1 MDYRQNLFYVIKLLF
16 LATILA
22 ELSVIRMII
31 QPVCLQEHLHICA
44 SIGMYI
50 EHIILSILFLSLGA
64 LIFLKRA

>member
-22 ELSVIRMII
+22 EFSIIRMII
-31 QPVCLQEHLHICA
+31 MPSCIQEHLHIIA
-44 SIGMYI
+44 TIGTYI
-50 EHIILSILFLSLGA
+50 EHIVLSIIFLSLGA